1 MDRKLYLNILYDC
14 YKELFTDKQQQY
26 FEQYYWDDLS
36 LGEIADNSGVSRN
49 AIHNQLKIMEEKL
62 LELEEKLKLN
72 NKKEEIIKLLDGK
85 VDNELIENIKG
96 IL

>member
-1 MDRKLYLNILYDC
+1 MDRKLYLNVLYDC
-14 YKELFTDKQQQY
+14 YKELFTEKQQQY

-72 NKKEEIIKLLDGK
+72 NKKEEIIKLLDGI
-85 VDNELIENIKG
+85 VDNEVIEKIKG

>member
-1 MDRKLYLNILYDC
+1 MDRKILLNDLYDN

-26 FEQYYWDDLS
+26 YEQYYWDDLS
-36 LGEIADNSGVSRN
+36 LSEIANNSGVSRN

-62 LELEEKLKLN
+62 LELEEKLKLSS
-72 NKKEEIIKLLDGK
+72 KKEEIINLLEGK
-85 VDNELIENIKG
+85 VDKEILEKIIG

>member
-1 MDRKLYLNILYDC
+1 MDRKLYLNVLYDC
-14 YKELFTDKQQQY
+14 YKELFTEKQQQY

-85 VDNELIENIKG
+85 VDNEVIEKIKG

>member
-1 MDRKLYLNILYDC
+1 MDRKLYLNVLYDC

-85 VDNELIENIKG
+85 VDNELIEKIKG

>member
-1 MDRKLYLNILYDC
+1 MDRKLFLNVLYDC

-36 LGEIADNSGVSRN
+36 LSEIADNSGVSRN

-62 LELEEKLKLN
+62 LELEDKLKLN
-72 NKKEEIIKLLDGK
+72 SKKEEIIKILDGK
-85 VDNELIENIKG
+85 VDNEIIEKIKG

>member
-49 AIHNQLKIMEEKL
+49 AIHNQLKIMEERL

-72 NKKEEIIKLLDGK
+72 NKKEDIIKLLDGK
-85 VDNELIENIKG
+85 VDNELIEKIKG

>member
-1 MDRKLYLNILYDC
+1 MDRKLFLNVLYDC
-14 YKELFTDKQQQY
+14 YKELFTEKQQQY

-49 AIHNQLKIMEEKL
+49 AIHNQLKIMEERL

-72 NKKEEIIKLLDGK
+72 SKKEEIIKLLDGK
-85 VDNELIENIKG
+85 VDNEVIEKIKG